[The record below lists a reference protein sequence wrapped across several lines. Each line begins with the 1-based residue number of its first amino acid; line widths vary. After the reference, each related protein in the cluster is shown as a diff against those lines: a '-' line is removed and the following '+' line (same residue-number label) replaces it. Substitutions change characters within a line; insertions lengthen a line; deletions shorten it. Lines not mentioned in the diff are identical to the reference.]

1 MVGILVRGGMRLR
14 STTALLGLLL
24 LSGCQSTGA
33 GRTRRELK
41 QSMDS
46 GSNAC
51 RQNPVYCTR
60 VAGEETVLPMSIRA
74 PAQAGASVAG
84 ALQVM
89 DEAARARVRQIVE
102 KCANEADWEVNDQH
116 LAGQTPTLEQCQE
129 KLGKDASGQAITRGM
144 WLGQMK
150 HEAAARCVQAR
161 LSAERPGGFSL
172 EPRYRYDFNTKVLEL
187 ISAATEQEL
196 IRTGRTGALRG
207 TLVPDVVIHSGNPL
221 RAEAVFDFKFP
232 CPVGGESRWHKY
244 PEGHP
249 FEKYNQGQAYELAL
263 QAPAF
268 RVSPIL
274 GAYP

>member
-1 MVGILVRGGMRLR
+1 MRFR
-14 STTALLGLLL
+14 FTAPLLGSLLF

-41 QSMDS
+41 QTMDS

-60 VAGEETVLPMSIRA
+60 AVGEETVLPVSLRA
-74 PAQAGASVAG
+74 SAQAGASVAG
-84 ALQVM
+84 ALKVM
-89 DEAARARVRQIVE
+89 DEAAWARVRQIVE
-102 KCANEADWEVNDQH
+102 KCANEADWEVNDQY
-116 LAGQTPTLEQCQE
+116 LAGKTPTQEQCQE
-129 KLGKDASGQAITRGM
+129 KLGETASGQTITRGM
-144 WLGQMK
+144 KLGQLK

-161 LSAERPGGFSL
+161 LSVERPGGFSL
-172 EPRYRYDFNTKVLEL
+172 DQRYRYDFNTKALEL
-187 ISAATEQEL
+187 ISAVTEQEL
-196 IRTGRTGALRG
+196 IKSGRTGALRG

-221 RAEAVFDFKFP
+221 RAELVFDFKFP
-232 CPVGGESRWHKY
+232 CPVGGESRWHRY

-249 FEKYNQGQAYELAL
+249 FENYNQGQAYELAL